1 MAKKKT
7 AAKGPVKARKSTTAT
22 EVTAVETTSPVIS
35 DAVALEIQGLVSDQE
50 VVLTDAEGRRFCRA
64 ADCDQL
70 AQVDTYC
77 RYHYLLLW
85 KKIQNRKK
93 IIADGKLT
101 NYIEELTAR
110 YSDKF
115 IELLRKDLR
124 TEKDFSAA
132 LHELNLDVDEAASAD
147 DDGEEDDK
155 SYLEEIRGVS
165 ASDDSGN
172 SDDY

>member
-1 MAKKKT
+1 MAKKNT
-7 AAKGPVKARKSTTAT
+7 AGKGPVKPRKSKGTPSAAA
-22 EVTAVETTSPVIS
+22 ENTSPVIS
-35 DAVALEIQGLVSDQE
+35 DAVALEIQSLVSDQE

-70 AQVDTYC
+70 AQVDAYC

-93 IIADGKLT
+93 IIADGKLM

-124 TEKDFSAA
+124 TEKDFISA
-132 LHELNLDVDEAASAD
+132 LHELNLDVDEASSD
-147 DDGEEDDK
+147 DDDDDEDDK

-165 ASDDSGN
+165 ASDDSKG
-172 SDDY
+172 DDY

>member
-1 MAKKKT
+1 MPKKKT
-7 AAKGPVKARKSTTAT
+7 ASKGPVKARKSSTSAASSVTETAK
-22 EVTAVETTSPVIS
+22 PVIS

-124 TEKDFSAA
+124 TEKDFSGA
-132 LHELNLDVDEAASAD
+132 LHELNLDVDEATSD
-147 DDGEEDDK
+147 DDDSEEDDK

-165 ASDDSGN
+165 PSDDSN